1 MQMKAKSK
9 TTDFRARSGVHAVR
23 TEDSRLPGSCKL
35 PRGGHEGHDQ
45 QVKKLRGAAEATGI
59 TNALSL
65 DKIYIGNRE
74 IR

>member
-1 MQMKAKSK
+1 
-9 TTDFRARSGVHAVR
+9 VR